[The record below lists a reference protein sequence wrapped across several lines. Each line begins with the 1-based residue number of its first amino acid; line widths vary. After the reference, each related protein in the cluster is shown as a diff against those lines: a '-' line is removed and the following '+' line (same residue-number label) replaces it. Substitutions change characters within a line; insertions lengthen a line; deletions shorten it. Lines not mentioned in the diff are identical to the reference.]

1 MTLDG
6 GFIKID
12 RGILDWEWYSDINTT
27 RLFIHLI
34 LKANWK
40 DGRFQGV
47 KVPRGSLVTSLPTLA
62 EETGLS
68 LQQIRT
74 AEKHLKSGEITV
86 SLHPKFRI
94 ISIKNYCEYQDV
106 NSQSNRQLT
115 GNQQATNRQ
124 LTAIEESKKVRRE
137 EIKKRVS
144 KDTPKETPE
153 DIISQYDFSEAMTIK
168 IKEWLKKRINR
179 RD

>member
-74 AEKHLKSGEITV
+74 AEKHLKS
-86 SLHPKFRI
+86 
-94 ISIKNYCEYQDV
+94 
-106 NSQSNRQLT
+106 T
-115 GNQQATNRQ
+115 G
-124 LTAIEESKKVRRE
+124 
-137 EIKKRVS
+137 
-144 KDTPKETPE
+144 
-153 DIISQYDFSEAMTIK
+153 
-168 IKEWLKKRINR
+168 
-179 RD
+179 